1 VEYRLRPRA
10 QRRKDSFVAKQA
22 TELRY
27 AVRFRVVFKY
37 FGQLCLVLA
46 SLSLVP
52 LVMSLIFGDTLIS
65 LRYGIVIGGLAAF
78 GAGLARLKAPSRVQA
93 NEAMVLVAL
102 MFLFTPLVMS
112 YPMMGSGLAFPDAF
126 FEAVSGV
133 TTTGLS
139 TKATLV
145 GVPPTFLFARAW
157 MQWYGGLGIVVLSL
171 ALVMQPGLVAKGLAV
186 TEAEA
191 DDLVG
196 GTRAHARRGL
206 KVYGVLTAL
215 GIIGSLLLGVGFFD
229 AVLYTFAAI
238 STGGFAPNDGS
249 LETLGWPAQV
259 WITLLCLAGAIPL
272 VFYHR
277 MFKEK
282 RRIAVDFL
290 QIQAVVIASLVVS
303 LAVGAVMRLSAG
315 MAWPQVLHHAPLLAF
330 SAQTTA
336 GFSSMPCTQLDAG
349 SKLVLIFSMLV
360 GGGAGSTAGGF
371 KLLRLLIATSVFRLI
386 LLRTCL
392 PKHAVIEPRLAGRRL
407 RDEEIRAAL
416 MLIVLFVAVVALSW
430 LPFVAMGYS
439 PLDSLFEVVSAT
451 GTAGLSVGLSSTT
464 LPALLKGILCVDM
477 LMGRLEIIAWLVVL
491 YPGTWFGRRM
501 EGT

>member
-1 VEYRLRPRA
+1 
-10 QRRKDSFVAKQA
+10 VAKQA

-37 FGQLCLVLA
+37 FGQLCLVLTA
-46 SLSLVP
+46 LTMVP
-52 LVMSLIFGDTLIS
+52 LVMSLIFGERHFT
-65 LRYGIVIGGLAAF
+65 LRYAVVVCGLA
-78 GAGLARLKAPSRVQA
+78 GLGLGTGRLRAPSSVQP
-93 NEAMVLVAL
+93 NEGMVLVAL
-102 MFLFTPLVMS
+102 MFLFTPLAMC
-112 YPMMGSGLAFPDAF
+112 YPMMTSGLSFLDAL

-145 GVPPTFLFARAW
+145 GTPATFLFARAW

-171 ALVMQPGLVAKGLAV
+171 ALVMQQGLVAKGLAA
-186 TEAEA
+186 TETET
-191 DDLVG
+191 DDLG
-196 GTRAHARRGL
+196 GSTRVHARRVL

-215 GIIGSLLLGVGFFD
+215 GIIGCLSVGVGFFN
-229 AVLYTFAAI
+229 AVLYTFGAV
-238 STGGFAPNDGS
+238 STGGFAPHDSS
-249 LETLGWPAQV
+249 LATFGWPAQA

-272 VFYHR
+272 TLYYR
-277 MFKEK
+277 ILKKK
-282 RRIAVDFL
+282 RRVAVNFL
-290 QIQAVVIASLVVS
+290 QLQAVVIASVVAS
-303 LAVGAVMRLSAG
+303 LAVGASMRLSAG
-315 MAWPQVLHHAPLLAF
+315 MAWPQVVHHAPLIAF

-336 GFSSMPCTQLDAG
+336 GFSSMPCAQLDAG

-371 KLLRLLIATSVFRLI
+371 KLLRLLMAASVFRLI

-407 RDEEIRAAL
+407 QDEEIHAAL
-416 MLIVLFVAVVALSW
+416 LLIVLFVAVVALSW

-451 GTAGLSVGLSSTT
+451 GTVGLSVGLTNAT

-477 LMGRLEIIAWLVVL
+477 LMGRLEIIAWLVIL

>member
-1 VEYRLRPRA
+1 
-10 QRRKDSFVAKQA
+10 VAKQG

-27 AVRFRVVFKY
+27 AIRLRVVFKY

-46 SLSLVP
+46 ALTLVP
-52 LVMSLIFGDTLIS
+52 LVMSVIFGERYIT
-65 LRYGIVIGGLAAF
+65 LRYAVVVCGLAAL
-78 GAGLARLKAPSRVQA
+78 GLGTARLRAPSRVQA
-93 NEAMVLVAL
+93 NEGMVLVAL

-112 YPMMGSGLAFPDAF
+112 YPMMGSGLGFLDAL
-126 FEAVSGV
+126 FEAISGV

-139 TKATLV
+139 TMATLV
-145 GVPPTFLFARAW
+145 GAPATFLFARAW

-171 ALVMQPGLVAKGLAV
+171 ALVMQPGLLAKGLAASE
-186 TEAEA
+186 TET

-196 GTRAHARRGL
+196 GTRAHARRVL

-215 GIIGSLLLGVGFFD
+215 GIIGSLSVGVGFFD
-229 AVLYTFAAI
+229 AVLYTFAAV
-238 STGGFAPNDGS
+238 STGGFAPQDGS
-249 LETLGWPAQV
+249 LATFGWPARV

-272 VFYHR
+272 AFYHR
-277 MFKEK
+277 ILKEK
-282 RRIAVDFL
+282 RRVAADLL
-290 QIQAVVIASLVVS
+290 QLQAVVIASVIVS
-303 LAVGAVMRLSAG
+303 LAVGASMRLSAG

-336 GFSSMPCTQLDAG
+336 GFSSMSGAQLDAG

-371 KLLRLLIATSVFRLI
+371 KLLRLLIAASVFRLI

-407 RDEEIRAAL
+407 QDGEIHAAL
-416 MLIVLFVAVVALSW
+416 LLIVLFIAVVALSW
-430 LPFVAMGYS
+430 LPFVAMGFS

-451 GTAGLSVGLSSTT
+451 GTVGLSVGLTGAT

-477 LMGRLEIIAWLVVL
+477 LMGRLEIIAWLVML

>member
-1 VEYRLRPRA
+1 M
-10 QRRKDSFVAKQA
+10 AKQA

-27 AVRFRVVFKY
+27 AVRFHVILKY

-46 SLSLVP
+46 TLTLVP
-52 LVMSLIFGDTLIS
+52 LVMSVIFGDTPII

-78 GAGLARLKAPSRVQA
+78 GAGLARLRAPSRVQT
-93 NEAMVLVAL
+93 NEGMVLVAL

-112 YPMMGSGLAFPDAF
+112 YPMMGSGLGFLDAF
-126 FEAVSGV
+126 FEAISGV

-145 GVPPTFLFARAW
+145 GAPQTFLFARAW
-157 MQWYGGLGIVVLSL
+157 MQWYGGLGVVVLSL
-171 ALVMQPGLVAKGLAV
+171 ALVMQPGLVAKGLAA
-186 TEAEA
+186 TETET

-196 GTRAHARRGL
+196 GTRAHAQRVL

-215 GIIGSLLLGVGFFD
+215 GIVGSLLVGVGFFD
-229 AVLYTFAAI
+229 AVLYTFAAV
-238 STGGFAPNDGS
+238 STGGFAPHDAS
-249 LETLGWPAQV
+249 LATFGLLAQG

-272 VFYHR
+272 AFYHR
-277 MFKEK
+277 MLQEK
-282 RRIAVDFL
+282 RRVAVDFL
-290 QIQAVVIASLVVS
+290 QLQAVVVASVVAS
-303 LAVGAVMRLSAG
+303 LAVGASMRLSAG

-336 GFSSMPCTQLDAG
+336 GFSSMPCAQLDAG

-360 GGGAGSTAGGF
+360 GGGTGSTAGGF
-371 KLLRLLIATSVFRLI
+371 KLLRLLIAASVIRLI

-392 PKHAVIEPRLAGRRL
+392 PKHAVIEPRLAGLRL
-407 RDEEIRAAL
+407 QDEEIHAAL
-416 MLIVLFVAVVALSW
+416 LLIVLFVAVVALSW

-451 GTAGLSVGLSSTT
+451 GTVGLSVGLTSAT

-477 LMGRLEIIAWLVVL
+477 LMGRLEIVAWLVML
-491 YPGTWFGRRM
+491 HPGTWFCRRM

>member
-1 VEYRLRPRA
+1 MAR
-10 QRRKDSFVAKQA
+10 QA
-22 TELRY
+22 TALRY
-27 AVRFRVVFKY
+27 AVRFHVVFKY

-46 SLSLVP
+46 ALSLVP
-52 LVMSLIFGDTLIS
+52 LVISLVFGDTRIS

-78 GAGLARLKAPSRVQA
+78 GAGLARLRGASSVQA
-93 NEAMVLVAL
+93 NEGMVLVAL

-112 YPMMGSGLAFPDAF
+112 YPMMGSGLGFLDAF

-145 GVPPTFLFARAW
+145 GAPATFLFARAW

-171 ALVMQPGLVAKGLAV
+171 ALVMQPGLLAKGLAV
-186 TEAEA
+186 TEAET

-206 KVYGVLTAL
+206 KVYAVLTAL
-215 GIIGSLLLGVGFFD
+215 GIIGSLLAGVRFFD
-229 AVLYTFAAI
+229 ALLYTFAAV
-238 STGGFAPNDGS
+238 STGGFAPYDGS
-249 LETLGWPAQV
+249 LETFGWPAQV
-259 WITLLCLAGAIPL
+259 WITLLCLAGAMPL
-272 VFYHR
+272 TFYHR
-277 MFKEK
+277 MLKEK
-282 RRIAVDFL
+282 RRLQVDFL
-290 QIQAVVIASLVVS
+290 QVQAVLIASLVVS
-303 LAVGAVMRLSAG
+303 LAVGAAMRLSAG

-336 GFSSMPCTQLDAG
+336 GFSSMPCVQLDAG
-349 SKLVLIFSMLV
+349 SKLILIFSMLV

-371 KLLRLLIATSVFRLI
+371 KLLRLLIAASVFRLI

-392 PKHAVIEPRLAGRRL
+392 PKHAVIEPRLAGLRL
-407 RDEEIRAAL
+407 QHDELQAAL
-416 MLIVLFVAVVALSW
+416 LLILLFVAVVALSW
-430 LPFVAMGYS
+430 LPFVALGYS

-451 GTAGLSVGLSSTT
+451 GTVGLSVGVTSAT
-464 LPALLKGILCVDM
+464 LPALLKGILCLDM
-477 LMGRLEIIAWLVVL
+477 LMGRIEIIGWLVLL
-491 YPGTWFGRRM
+491 YPGTWLGRRM

>member
-1 VEYRLRPRA
+1 
-10 QRRKDSFVAKQA
+10 VAKQA

-37 FGQLCLVLA
+37 FGQLCLLLA
-46 SLSLVP
+46 GLTLVP
-52 LVMSLIFGDTLIS
+52 LVVSVIFGDTPIS
-65 LRYGIVIGGLAAF
+65 LRHGIVIGGLAAF
-78 GAGLARLKAPSRVQA
+78 GTGLARLRAPSRVQA
-93 NEAMVLVAL
+93 NEGMVLVAL

-112 YPMMGSGLAFPDAF
+112 YPMMGSGLGFLDGF
-126 FEAVSGV
+126 FEAISGV

-139 TKATLV
+139 TKATLA
-145 GVPPTFLFARAW
+145 GAPPTFLFARAW

-171 ALVMQPGLVAKGLAV
+171 ALIMQPGLVAKGLTV
-186 TEAEA
+186 TETET

-196 GTRAHARRGL
+196 GTRAHARRVL
-206 KVYGVLTAL
+206 KAYGVLTAL
-215 GIIGSLLLGVGFFD
+215 GIIGSLSVGVGFFD
-229 AVLYTFAAI
+229 AVLYTFAAV
-238 STGGFAPNDGS
+238 STGSFAPHDGS
-249 LETLGWPAQV
+249 LATLGWLAQG

-272 VFYHR
+272 TFYHR
-277 MFKEK
+277 RLQE
-282 RRIAVDFL
+282 RRRVAVDFL
-290 QIQAVVIASLVVS
+290 QVQAVVIASLVVS
-303 LAVGAVMRLSAG
+303 LAVGASMRLSAG
-315 MAWPQVLHHAPLLAF
+315 MTWPQVLHHAPLLAF

-336 GFSSMPCTQLDAG
+336 GFSSMPCAELDAS

-360 GGGAGSTAGGF
+360 GAGVGSTGGGF
-371 KLLRLLIATSVFRLI
+371 KLLRLLIAASVFRLI

-407 RDEEIRAAL
+407 QDEEIRAAL
-416 MLIVLFVAVVALSW
+416 LLILLFVVVAALSW

-439 PLDSLFEVVSAT
+439 PLDSLFEVVSAM
-451 GTAGLSVGLSSTT
+451 GTVGLSVGLTSAT

-477 LMGRLEIIAWLVVL
+477 LMGRLEIIAWLVML